1 MALRIQFIAAAAGLF
16 FAMAIAAPAGALD
29 PERVAAR
36 VVVFEG
42 NRADAGEKPIMKVG
56 LFINTQFRE
65 GFNLT
70 ECVPEMVAQVRAARD
85 AGFASLWFPHHW
97 LTHPMQML
105 QITPVMG
112 YVAAH
117 AQGMTIGPNI
127 LILPPLNPVHV
138 AEEAA
143 TLDVLT
149 SGNYILGI
157 GLGYRQPEFDAFGIS
172 LTERAPR
179 FNEAI
184 GLMRRLWTEER
195 VSHQGRFYTINDAGI
210 GVKPVRRGGPPLY
223 IAAQADVSVR
233 RAARI
238 GDAWLIVNSSGL
250 GKGAPLMQTYRAAL
264 KEYGR
269 TPMEYPITVECYVGA
284 RHATAHDECRGP
296 LEYKYNTYASWGLE
310 DRTSV
315 SFEDFA
321 RNRFIIG
328 DKTSVKD
335 EIARYRELLGV
346 DHFIMRCQWP
356 GLPQKQVLGSI
367 RRLGEIFAL

>member
-1 MALRIQFIAAAAGLF
+1 
-16 FAMAIAAPAGALD
+16 
-29 PERVAAR
+29 
-36 VVVFEG
+36 
-42 NRADAGEKPIMKVG
+42 MKVG
-56 LFINTQFRE
+56 LFINTQFPE
-65 GFNLT
+65 GFNVS

-117 AQGMTIGPNI
+117 AKGMTIGPNI
-127 LILPPLNPVHV
+127 LILPPLNPMHV

-149 SGNYILGI
+149 GGNYILGV
-157 GLGYRQPEFDAFGIS
+157 GLGYRQPEFDAFGIPLS
-172 LTERAPR
+172 ERAPR

-195 VSHQGRFYTINDAGI
+195 VSHKGRFYTVDDAGI
-210 GVKPVRRGGPPLY
+210 SMKPVRRGGPPIY

-238 GDAWLIVNSSGL
+238 GEAWLIMNSSGL
-250 GKGAPLMQTYRAAL
+250 GKLVPLMQTYRAAL
-264 KEYGR
+264 KECGR
-269 TPMEYPITVECYVGA
+269 TPIEFPITAECYVGA
-284 RHATAHDECRGP
+284 RHTTAHAECREP
-296 LEYKYNTYASWGLE
+296 LEYKYKAYAAWGLE
-310 DRTSV
+310 DRSSV

-321 RNRFIIG
+321 RDRFIIG
-328 DKTSVKD
+328 DKSSVKE

-356 GLPQKQVLGSI
+356 GLPQEQVLGSI
-367 RRLGEIFAL
+367 QRLGEIFGS

>member
-1 MALRIQFIAAAAGLF
+1 
-16 FAMAIAAPAGALD
+16 
-29 PERVAAR
+29 
-36 VVVFEG
+36 
-42 NRADAGEKPIMKVG
+42 MKVG
-56 LFINTQFRE
+56 LFINTQFPE
-65 GFNLT
+65 GFSLA
-70 ECVPEMVAQVRAARD
+70 ERVPEMVAQVRAARE

-97 LTHPMQML
+97 LTHPLQML

-117 AQGMTIGPNI
+117 AHGMTIGPNI

-149 SGNYILGI
+149 GGNYILGV

-172 LTERAPR
+172 LSERAPR
-179 FNEAI
+179 FNESI
-184 GLMRRLWTEER
+184 TLMRRLWTEER
-195 VSHQGRFYTINDAGI
+195 VSHKGRFYTVSDAGI
-210 GVKPVRRGGPPLY
+210 GVKPVRPGGPPLY
-223 IAAQADVSVR
+223 IAGQAEVSVR

-238 GDAWLIVNSSGL
+238 GDAWLIVNTSGL
-250 GKGAPLMQTYRAAL
+250 GRVVPLMQTYRAAL

-269 TPMEYPITVECYVGA
+269 MPLDFPITVECYVGA
-284 RHATAHDECRGP
+284 RHATAHEECRGP
-296 LEYKYNTYASWGLE
+296 LEYKYNAYASWGLQS
-310 DRTSV
+310 RTTQG

-321 RNRFIIG
+321 RDRFIIG
-328 DKTSVKD
+328 DKGSVRD

-356 GLPQKQVLGSI
+356 GLPQERVLSSI
-367 RRLGEIFAL
+367 RRLGEIFAS